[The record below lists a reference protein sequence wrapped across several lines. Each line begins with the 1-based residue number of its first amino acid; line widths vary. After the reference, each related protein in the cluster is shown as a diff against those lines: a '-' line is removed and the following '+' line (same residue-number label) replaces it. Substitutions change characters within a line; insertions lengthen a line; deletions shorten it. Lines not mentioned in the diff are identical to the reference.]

1 MKNSLLA
8 VSCATLSLFCAP
20 AFAEALTE
28 KSIQAFIDKSTSL
41 SHQNNGMTDDQITD
55 FLDDHVARGA
65 VFTSQ
70 IMYDIPGQPAQMRQL
85 VLNKSDFIK
94 QTIEGRNTMQD
105 YTSSV
110 ILKKTDI
117 NGDQAN
123 IVIET
128 TDSGRAPMNGTAVN
142 FEGKSSCNQ
151 VLKEDGGTIVVM
163 SAACETII
171 SFKE

>member
-1 MKNSLLA
+1 MVCFPS
-8 VSCATLSLFCAP
+8 VSKADG
-20 AFAEALTE
+20 LTE
-28 KSIQAFIDKSTSL
+28 AKIQAFIDKSTSL
-41 SHQNNGMTDDQITD
+41 SHRNNGMTDNQITD
-55 FLDDHVARGA
+55 FLDDHIARGA

-70 IMYDIPGQPAQMRQL
+70 IMYDIPGQPAQVRQL

-110 ILKKTDI
+110 ILKKADI
-117 NGDQAN
+117 KGAQAN
-123 IVIET
+123 ITIET
-128 TDSGRAPMNGTAVN
+128 SDSGRAPMNGTPVM

-151 VLKEDGGTIVVM
+151 VLKEDGGTIIVV